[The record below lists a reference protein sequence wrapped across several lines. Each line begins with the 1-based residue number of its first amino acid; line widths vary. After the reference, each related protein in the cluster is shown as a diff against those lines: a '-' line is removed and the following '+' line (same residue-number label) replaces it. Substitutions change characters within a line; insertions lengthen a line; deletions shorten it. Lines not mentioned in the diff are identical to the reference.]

1 MLKKIISQTAFWQIN
16 KTILQVVGVEA
27 ALLLSYLI
35 DKQLYCEEKQI
46 LSTFQELEFFY
57 ATTEQIEESTTLSY
71 RVQKTCIQKLEE
83 ANMIKTKRRG
93 LPAKLYFHICEKNI
107 IEYLQPSV
115 AETAIQD
122 LRFPQYWNEQKRKT
136 RVAKN
141 AKQDLRKAQPIKK
154 TILKN
159 NTKKTTSKNNI
170 DEEQNFEKEKVL
182 KSDEILTAEKSESE
196 NFPPPPSATAAP
208 QEVATFAPEQNLKNT
223 FDQMYQ
229 KHFGEAFIFQSQDDN
244 ALKAISKLLTQSL
257 ENKNQQKPSIAEI
270 QNAFEILLQRLSENQ
285 FCASVYFTP
294 TKIQYNYQT
303 ILNAIRNANK
313 SSNPERDLEKRNH
326 EQLAHLLQLDY

>member
-1 MLKKIISQTAFWQIN
+1 MSQ
-16 KTILQVVGVEA
+16 
-27 ALLLSYLI
+27 S
-35 DKQLYCEEKQI
+35 
-46 LSTFQELEFFY
+46 
-57 ATTEQIEESTTLSY
+57 
-71 RVQKTCIQKLEE
+71 
-83 ANMIKTKRRG
+83 
-93 LPAKLYFHICEKNI
+93 
-107 IEYLQPSV
+107 
-115 AETAIQD
+115 
-122 LRFPQYWNEQKRKT
+122 
-136 RVAKN
+136 
-141 AKQDLRKAQPIKK
+141 
-154 TILKN
+154 LKN

-182 KSDEILTAEKSESE
+182 KSDEISTAEKSESE

-270 QNAFEILLQRLSENQ
+270 QNAFEILLQKLSENQ